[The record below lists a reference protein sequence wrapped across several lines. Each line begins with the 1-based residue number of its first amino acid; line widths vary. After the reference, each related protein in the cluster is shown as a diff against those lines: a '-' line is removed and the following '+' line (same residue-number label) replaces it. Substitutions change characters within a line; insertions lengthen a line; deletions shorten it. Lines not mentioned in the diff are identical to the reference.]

1 MAQAIPRMR
10 ELSKVGH
17 PNSVLSI
24 SPPRFVVGELKE
36 RIFWLKTKQNKKII
50 EKTHVITILSKI
62 WSELIFVAPQDLH
75 KSLRF
80 LIEKLKLGP
89 SEKGTKFEKNLP
101 L

>member
-1 MAQAIPRMR
+1 MR

-36 RIFWLKTKQNKKII
+36 RIFWLKTKKLID
-50 EKTHVITILSKI
+50 KTHVIKYCSIEI

-75 KSLRF
+75 KNLQEF
-80 LIEKLKLGP
+80 LIEKLMAL
-89 SEKGTKFEKNLP
+89 EKF
-101 L
+101 